1 MVSVA
6 SIAELR
12 RAIEARFPNAVPLP
26 ERTVPQVATGIGGLD
41 RILPGG
47 GLPRG
52 RLSVWMPG
60 IGAGAVLRSA
70 CMRAVEEGER
80 AAWVDGIGRESPG
93 VQWGS
98 VLMARPRTEQQALE
112 CTEELLRSGG
122 FALVVR
128 MGEGSH
134 GAERVRLCRAAREG
148 GSALVE
154 LSNEGHM
161 AAVRIR
167 AQAIREG
174 FRWSRNI
181 LGEPLRVEGVSLRV
195 RVQAMGWS
203 RETNVVLMV
212 MNHEHTFSLDAGL
225 PDRRGVR

>member
-12 RAIEARFPNAVPLP
+12 RVIEARFPNAVPLP
-26 ERTVPQVATGIGGLD
+26 ERTVPQISTGITGLD

-60 IGAGAVLRSA
+60 IGGGAVLRSA
-70 CMRAVEEGER
+70 CMRAVAEGER
-80 AAWVDGIGRESPG
+80 AAWIDGVGRESPG
-93 VQWGS
+93 VCWGS
-98 VLMARPRTEQQALE
+98 VLVARPRTENQALE

-122 FALVVR
+122 FAVVVR
-128 MGEGSH
+128 MGEGSQ

-148 GSALVE
+148 GTALVE
-154 LSNEGHM
+154 LSSEGHM

-167 AQAIREG
+167 ARAVQEG
-174 FRWSRNI
+174 FRWSRNV
-181 LGEPLRVEGVSLRV
+181 LGEPVQVEAVSLRV
-195 RVQAMGWS
+195 RVQAAGWS
-203 RETNVVLMV
+203 READVVLMV
-212 MNHEHTFSLDAGL
+212 KNHEHTFSLDPGL
-225 PDRRGVR
+225 PDRRGIR